1 MSKIDLKK
9 LEDDIYI
16 CAQCGYC
23 KTVCATYNYNTKYG
37 KWESVS
43 PRGRFYLMRD
53 QMKLKGKSKSV
64 PADYIDKFYYC
75 LLCGRCKEVC
85 QTGIDTVEMLRTFR
99 SFWVANN
106 YPLPQNLEYM
116 AKNLN
121 SVKNPAG
128 FDVEKRKLWL
138 EDLDNLKTRVECADV
153 LYFVGCTSSFY
164 LRNTFVPKNM
174 IKIMDKAGVNYT
186 VIGADE
192 ICCGNPLLLLGD
204 YESANAIAQK
214 NKEVIESLGVSTIV
228 ASCAGCARAFSE
240 DYPHILNLK
249 LRPRILH
256 AAEFLAELVDE
267 NKLQFKEMKGI
278 YTYHD
283 PCELGRHL
291 EIYEAPRKVI
301 ENIPGIEFRELNY
314 NRGDTRCCGAGGGVK
329 GVDNELA
336 VNIAKRKFAEVEEV
350 GATQLI
356 SCCPTCKWNLTH
368 AQREIKSKIRPVDLI
383 ELVAKA
389 MI

>member
-1 MSKIDLKK
+1 MIEIDLTK
-9 LEDDIYI
+9 LENDIYI

-23 KTVCATYNYNTKYG
+23 KTVCATYNNSKFG

-53 QMKLKGKSKSV
+53 QIKLKGKSKKI
-64 PADYIDKFYYC
+64 PEDYIERFYYC

-85 QTGIDTVEMLRTFR
+85 QTDIDTLNMLRTFR
-99 SFWVANN
+99 AFWVANK
-106 YPLPQNLEYM
+106 YPIPQNLDLMTKNM
-116 AKNLN
+116 A
-121 SVKNPAG
+121 SVANPAG

-138 EDLDNLKTRVECADV
+138 EDLDNLRVKVKDADV

-174 IKIMDKAGVNYT
+174 IKILEAAKVNYT
-186 VIGADE
+186 VIGPE
-192 ICCGNPLLLLGD
+192 ELCCANPLLLMGD
-204 YESANAIAQK
+204 YEGAKAMAEK
-214 NKEVIESLGVSTIV
+214 NLQVFEELGASTIV
-228 ASCAGCARAFSE
+228 ASCAGCTRAFTE
-240 DYPHILNLK
+240 DYPHILNMK
-249 LRPRILH
+249 LDQPVLH
-256 AAEFLAELVDE
+256 AAQFIEELIDA
-267 NKLQFKEMKGI
+267 NKLQFKEQKGV

-291 EIYEAPRKVI
+291 HIYESPRKI
-301 ENIPGIEFRELNY
+301 LESIPGVEFRELQY
-314 NRGDTRCCGAGGGVK
+314 NRSETRCCGAGGGIK

-336 VNIAKRKFAEVEEV
+336 VKIAKQKFAEVEAV
-350 GATQLI
+350 GATQLV

-368 AQREIKSKIRPVDLI
+368 AQAEIKSKIRPVDLI

-389 MI
+389 LI